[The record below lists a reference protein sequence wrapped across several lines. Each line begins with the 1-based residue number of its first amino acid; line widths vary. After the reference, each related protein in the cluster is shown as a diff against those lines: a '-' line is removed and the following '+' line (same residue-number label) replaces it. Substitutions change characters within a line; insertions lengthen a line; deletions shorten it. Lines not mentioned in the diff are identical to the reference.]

1 MQIFDLENE
10 WVLATAIEA
19 HLCEGGQDAG
29 FARLRAKCCEGVC
42 LLFKTQE
49 MQKHRRPRL
58 WRHVYFLE
66 TAVYLRSD
74 VLRTIGI
81 CDATVV
87 PHQVE
92 NRQVW
97 HRTGV
102 GETASGTICQ
112 AFSSQTTVELVDE
125 P

>member
-10 WVLATAIEA
+10 RLMPSAIEA

-29 FARLRAKCCEGVC
+29 FACLRAQGCEGVR
-42 LLFKTQE
+42 LLFETQK
-49 MQKHRRPRL
+49 MQEHRCPRL
-58 WRHVYFLE
+58 WRHVHFMQ
-66 TAVYLRSD
+66 TTVYLRND

-87 PHQVE
+87 PQQVE
-92 NRQVW
+92 SRQVR
-97 HRTGV
+97 HRTRV
-102 GETASGTICQ
+102 GETASSTIGQ
-112 AFSSQTTVELVDE
+112 ASPPQTTVELVDE